1 MVVASAEHATLQKLF
16 PIKIAVINFEGW
28 LQLTVQPFQ
37 FVQVYLFHTDL

>member
-16 PIKIAVINFEGW
+16 PIKIAVINFEVG
-28 LQLTVQPFQ
+28 QLTVQPFQ